1 MSVYFVTS
9 NYSFSG
15 AKVRLFL
22 KNASIFD
29 FLAFWRRNHPSSS
42 YSSYLYTFKTNPM
55 ETTEKKLFLLDAY
68 ALIYRAFFAMSK
80 NPRLN
85 SKGVNTSA
93 VMGFLNSLYEILQK
107 EKPSHIGV
115 AFDVAGTAQRQAEYS
130 EYKANRE
137 KMPDDL
143 RDAIPYIIRL
153 IEGFNIPV
161 YGVEG
166 YEADDVIGTLAKKA
180 EQQGFLTYMMTPDK
194 DFGQLVTDK
203 ILLYKPAK
211 FGEPAQVWGPK
222 EVCERYG
229 IQEPK
234 QLIDIL
240 GLWGDAADNIPGI
253 PGIGEKTAAQ
263 LVGKYGSVE
272 NLIAHADELKGKQ
285 KENVVNFAEQG
296 LMSKSL
302 ATINLEVP
310 VEFNEE
316 ELKAKEPDVPMLMAL
331 FEELEFRTFAK
342 RFLEDYKTKQSTLD
356 GPSTLRQAQGSG
368 TLASPSLRGTKQS
381 REVTEGSQQNDLF
394 STEATSPSGQFDL
407 FNQGDNSGLLE
418 FSDKDSAKTVAHN
431 YQLVESD
438 ADIQALVGLLSKQ
451 KQFVFDTETTN
462 IDVYSAELVGLSF
475 AIKAHEAWYLSMPA
489 DQEECQKK
497 LELLRPLFEDESI
510 LKIGQNLKYDISM
523 LAQYG
528 ISVKGKLFDTMLA
541 HYLLE
546 PEQRHNMDYLA
557 EVYLNYITIP
567 IEDLIGKGRQQKT
580 MREVPVNLVKEY
592 AAEDADITLQ
602 LYEKLLP
609 LLKENGVE
617 KLFYEIEMPLV
628 PVLSR
633 MEANGVRIDT
643 ENLLQIS
650 EAFGVEIHK
659 IEEEI
664 YNAAGMPFNIASPK
678 QLGEVL
684 FEKLRIDE
692 KAKKTKTGQYATGE
706 DVLQKLS
713 HKHPIIQLILD
724 YRSFTKLKSTYLDAL
739 PALVNP
745 KDGLI
750 HTSYNQAVTATG
762 RLSSN
767 NPNLQNIPVRTEKG
781 REIRRAF
788 VPRSPQYTLL
798 AADYSQIELRI
809 IAHLSQDP
817 AMMADFN
824 LGHDIHAATAAKVF
838 HVPMDQVTKEQR
850 SRAKAVNFGII
861 YGMSAFGLAER
872 MELSRSEAADIIKKY
887 FEEYAGIKE
896 YMNRSIALARERGY
910 AETILGR
917 RRYLRDI
924 NGANS
929 VVRGFAERNAINA
942 PIQGSSADMIKIAMI
957 GIHEELER
965 LKMQSKMILQVHDE
979 LVFDAHLDELDA
991 LKAIVQ
997 DKMVNALPL
1006 SVPVVVEMNTGA
1018 NWLEAH

>member
-1 MSVYFVTS
+1 M
-9 NYSFSG
+9 
-15 AKVRLFL
+15 
-22 KNASIFD
+22 
-29 FLAFWRRNHPSSS
+29 
-42 YSSYLYTFKTNPM
+42 YLYTFKQTTM

-107 EKPSHIGV
+107 EKPTHIGV

-143 RDAIPYIIRL
+143 REAIPYIIRL

-180 EQQGFLTYMMTPDK
+180 EQQGFTTYMMTPDK
-194 DFGQLVTDK
+194 DFGQLVTDR

-253 PGIGEKTAAQ
+253 PGIGEKTAAI

-285 KENVVNFAEQG
+285 KENVIAFAEQG
-296 LMSKSL
+296 LMSKAL
-302 ATINLEVP
+302 ATIMLDVP
-310 VEFNEE
+310 VEFDEE
-316 ELKAKEPDVPMLMAL
+316 ELRAKEPDVPSLMAL

-342 RFLEDYKTKQSTLD
+342 RFLEDYNNKRSVFDSPLP
-356 GPSTLRQAQGSG
+356 PSQRGKPTGV
-368 TLASPSLRGTKQS
+368 TFPSERGTGQHAKAAG
-381 REVTEGSQQNDLF
+381 GSQTPDLF
-394 STEATSPSGQFDL
+394 SNEAPTPSGAFDL
-407 FNQGDNSGLLE
+407 FHQGGETGDLLA
-418 FSDKDSAKTVAHN
+418 FSDKDSAKTVAHT
-431 YQLVESD
+431 YKLVESE
-438 ADIQALVGLLSKQ
+438 ADIKALVELLSKQ

-462 IDVYSAELVGLSF
+462 IDVYSAELVGASF
-475 AIKAHEAWYLSMPA
+475 AIKAHEAWYLPMPA
-489 DQEECQKK
+489 NQEECQKK
-497 LELLRPLFEDESI
+497 LELIRPLFEDENI
-510 LKIGQNLKYDISM
+510 MKIGQNLKYDISM

-528 ISVKGKLFDTMLA
+528 ISVKGPLFDTMLA

-567 IEDLIGKGRQQKT
+567 IEDLIGKGRMQKT
-580 MREVPVNLVKEY
+580 MREVPVELVKEY

-602 LYEKLLP
+602 LYEKLLS
-609 LLKENGVE
+609 LLKESGVE

-643 ENLLQIS
+643 ENLQQIS
-650 EAFGVEIHK
+650 EAFGIEIHK
-659 IEEEI
+659 IEEKI
-664 YNAAGMPFNIASPK
+664 YELAGMPFNIASPK

-684 FEKLRIDE
+684 FEKLHIDE

-724 YRSFTKLKSTYLDAL
+724 YRSLTKLKSTYLDAL

-788 VPRSPQYTLL
+788 VPRSPEYTLL

-817 AMMADFN
+817 AMVNDFN

-838 HVPMDQVTKEQR
+838 HVPMEQVTKEQR

-957 GIHEELER
+957 GIHQELER

-1006 SVPVVVEMNTGA
+1006 SVPVVVEMNTGD

>member
-1 MSVYFVTS
+1 MQLFFVI
-9 NYSFSG
+9 
-15 AKVRLFL
+15 LHL
-22 KNASIFD
+22 KTD
-29 FLAFWRRNHPSSS
+29 
-42 YSSYLYTFKTNPM
+42 PM
-55 ETTEKKLFLLDAY
+55 ENTEKKLFLLDAY
-68 ALIYRAFFAMSK
+68 ALIYRAFFAMNK
-80 NPRLN
+80 NPRMN

-153 IEGFNIPV
+153 IEAFNIPV

-166 YEADDVIGTLAKKA
+166 YEADDVIGTLSKKA
-180 EQQGFLTYMMTPDK
+180 EQQGFITYMMTPDK

-263 LVGKYGSVE
+263 LIGKYGSVE
-272 NLIAHADELKGKQ
+272 NLIAHAEELKGKQ
-285 KENVVNFAEQG
+285 KENVINFTEQG
-296 LMSKSL
+296 LMSKAL

-310 VEFNEE
+310 VEFDEE
-316 ELKAKEPDVPMLMAL
+316 ELKAKEPNVPALMAL

-342 RFLEDYKTKQSTLD
+342 RFLEDYKSKQSTLD
-356 GPSTLRQAQGSG
+356 GPSTLRPFGPSTGSG
-368 TLASPSLRGTKQS
+368 TAGSPSLRGTKPS
-381 REVTEGSQQNDLF
+381 REVTEGSQQPDLF
-394 STEATSPSGQFDL
+394 STEVPSPSGQFDL
-407 FNQGDNSGLLE
+407 FNQGDNNGLLE
-418 FSDKDSAKTVAHN
+418 FSDKDSAKTVKHD
-431 YQLVESD
+431 YKLVETEEE
-438 ADIQALVGLLSKQ
+438 IKALVELLSKQ

-462 IDVYSAELVGLSF
+462 IDVYLADLVGVSF
-475 AIKAHEAWYLSMPA
+475 AIKAHEAWYLPMPA
-489 DQEECQKK
+489 NREECQKK

-510 LKIGQNLKYDISM
+510 IKIGQNLKYDISM

-528 ISVKGKLFDTMLA
+528 ISVRGKMFDTMLA

-580 MREVPVNLVKEY
+580 MREVPLELVKEY

-602 LYEKLLP
+602 LYEKLIP

-633 MEANGVRIDT
+633 MEANGVKIDT
-643 ENLLQIS
+643 ENLHQIS
-650 EAFGVEIHK
+650 EEFGREIHK

-664 YNAAGMPFNIASPK
+664 YELAGTPFNIASPK
-678 QLGEVL
+678 QLGEIL
-684 FEKLRIDE
+684 FEKLKIDE

-706 DVLQKLS
+706 EVLQKLL
-713 HKHPIIQLILD
+713 HKHPIIQKILD
-724 YRSFTKLKSTYLDAL
+724 YRSLTKLKSTYLDAL

-788 VPRSPQYTLL
+788 VPRSEAYTLL

-817 AMMADFN
+817 AMVADFN

-924 NGANS
+924 NSANS

-957 GIHEELER
+957 GIHQELER

-979 LVFDAHLDELDA
+979 LVFDAHLDELNE
-991 LKAIVQ
+991 LKSIVEN
-997 DKMVNALPL
+997 KMVNALPL
-1006 SVPVVVEMNTGA
+1006 SVPVIVEMNTGS

>member
-1 MSVYFVTS
+1 
-9 NYSFSG
+9 
-15 AKVRLFL
+15 
-22 KNASIFD
+22 
-29 FLAFWRRNHPSSS
+29 
-42 YSSYLYTFKTNPM
+42 M
-55 ETTEKKLFLLDAY
+55 EKQEKKLFLLDAY
-68 ALIYRAFFAMSK
+68 ALIYRAFFALNK
-80 NPRLN
+80 NPRIN

-107 EKPSHIGV
+107 ENPTHIGV

-143 RDAIPYIIRL
+143 REAIPYIIRL
-153 IEGFNIPV
+153 IEAFNIAI

-166 YEADDVIGTLAKKA
+166 YEADDVIGTMSKKA

-194 DFGQLVTDK
+194 DFGQLVTDRV
-203 ILLYKPAK
+203 LLYKPAK

-253 PGIGEKTAAQ
+253 PGIGEKTAAA

-285 KENVVNFAEQG
+285 KENVINFAEQG
-296 LMSKSL
+296 LMSKAL

-310 VEFNEE
+310 VEFDEE
-316 ELKAKEPDVPMLMAL
+316 ELKAKEPDVPALMAL
-331 FEELEFRTFAK
+331 FEELEFKTFAK
-342 RFLEDYKTKQSTLD
+342 RFLEDYKTKQSTLH
-356 GPSTLRQAQGSG
+356 GPSTGSG
-368 TLASPSLRGTKQS
+368 TSQSLRGTKQS
-381 REVTEGSQQNDLF
+381 MEMTEGSQQPNLF
-394 STEATSPSGQFDL
+394 SSNETFDL
-407 FNQGDNSGLLE
+407 FHQGDNSGILE
-418 FSDKDSAKTVAHN
+418 FSDKDSAKTMPHD
-431 YQLVESD
+431 YKLVETE
-438 ADIQALVGLLSKQ
+438 ADIQALAELLSKEN
-451 KQFVFDTETTN
+451 QFVFDTETTN

-475 AIKAHEAWYLSMPA
+475 AIKAHEAWYLPMPA
-489 DQEECQKK
+489 DRDECQKR
-497 LELLRPLFEDESI
+497 LELLRPLFEDENI
-510 LKIGQNLKYDISM
+510 MKIGQNLKYDISM

-528 ISVKGKLFDTMLA
+528 IKVKGRLFDTMLA

-557 EVYLNYITIP
+557 EAYLDYITIP
-567 IEDLIGKGRQQKT
+567 IEDLIGKGRQQRS
-580 MREVPVNLVKEY
+580 MREVPVEQVKEY

-602 LYEKLLP
+602 LYEKLSP
-609 LLKENGVE
+609 MLKENGVE
-617 KLFYEIEMPLV
+617 KLLNDIEMPLV

-643 ENLLQIS
+643 ENLKQIS
-650 EAFGVEIHK
+650 DEFGRQIQQVEEK
-659 IEEEI
+659 IYE
-664 YNAAGMPFNIASPK
+664 AAGMPFNIASPK

-713 HKHPIIQLILD
+713 HKHPIIQMILD

-767 NPNLQNIPVRTEKG
+767 NPNLQNIPVRTAQG
-781 REIRRAF
+781 REIRKAF
-788 VPRSPQYTLL
+788 VPRSEHYTLL

-817 AMMADFN
+817 AMVADFN

-887 FEEYAGIKE
+887 FEEYASIKE

-924 NGANS
+924 NGSNS

-957 GIHEELER
+957 GIHKEMER
-965 LKMQSKMILQVHDE
+965 LQMQSKMILQVHDE
-979 LVFDAHLDELDA
+979 LVFDAHLDELDT
-991 LKAIVQ
+991 LKAIVN

-1006 SVPVVVEMNTGA
+1006 SVPVIVEMNTGA

>member
-1 MSVYFVTS
+1 
-9 NYSFSG
+9 
-15 AKVRLFL
+15 
-22 KNASIFD
+22 
-29 FLAFWRRNHPSSS
+29 
-42 YSSYLYTFKTNPM
+42 M
-55 ETTEKKLFLLDAY
+55 EKQEKKLFLLDAY
-68 ALIYRAFFAMSK
+68 ALIYRAFFALNK
-80 NPRLN
+80 NPRIN

-107 EKPSHIGV
+107 EKPTHIGV

-143 RDAIPYIIRL
+143 REAIPYIIRL
-153 IEGFNIPV
+153 IEAFNIAI

-166 YEADDVIGTLAKKA
+166 YEADDVIGTMSKKA

-194 DFGQLVTDK
+194 DFGQLVTDRV
-203 ILLYKPAK
+203 LLYKPAK

-253 PGIGEKTAAQ
+253 PGIGEKTAAA

-272 NLIAHADELKGKQ
+272 NIIAHADELKGKQ
-285 KENVVNFAEQG
+285 KENVINFAEQG
-296 LMSKSL
+296 LMSKAL

-310 VEFNEE
+310 VEFDEE
-316 ELKAKEPDVPMLMAL
+316 ELKAKEPDVPALMAL
-331 FEELEFRTFAK
+331 FEELEFKTFAK
-342 RFLEDYKTKQSTLD
+342 RFLEDYKTKQSALD
-356 GPSTLRQAQGSG
+356 GPSTLRGASGIAGSG
-368 TLASPSLRGTKQS
+368 TSQSLRGTKQS
-381 REVTEGSQQNDLF
+381 MEITEGSQQPNLF
-394 STEATSPSGQFDL
+394 SSNETFDL
-407 FNQGDNSGLLE
+407 FHQGDNSGILE
-418 FSDKDSAKTVAHN
+418 FSDKDSAKTMPHD
-431 YQLVESD
+431 YKLVETE
-438 ADIQALVGLLSKQ
+438 ADIQALAELLSKEN
-451 KQFVFDTETTN
+451 QFVFDTETTN

-475 AIKAHEAWYLSMPA
+475 AIKAHEAWYLPMPA
-489 DQEECQKK
+489 DRDECQKR
-497 LELLRPLFEDESI
+497 LELLRPLFEDENI
-510 LKIGQNLKYDISM
+510 MKIGQNLKYDISM
-523 LAQYG
+523 LSQYG
-528 ISVKGKLFDTMLA
+528 IKVKGRLFDTMLA

-557 EVYLNYITIP
+557 EAYLDYITIP
-567 IEDLIGKGRQQKT
+567 IEDLIGKGRQQRS
-580 MREVPVNLVKEY
+580 MREVPVEQVKEY

-602 LYEKLLP
+602 LYEKLSP
-609 LLKENGVE
+609 MLKENGVE
-617 KLFYEIEMPLV
+617 KLLNDIEMPLV

-633 MEANGVRIDT
+633 MEANGVKIDT
-643 ENLLQIS
+643 ENLKQIS
-650 EAFGVEIHK
+650 DEFGRQIQQVEEK
-659 IEEEI
+659 IYE
-664 YNAAGMPFNIASPK
+664 AAGMPFNIASPK

-713 HKHPIIQLILD
+713 HKHPIIQMILD

-767 NPNLQNIPVRTEKG
+767 NPNLQNIPVRTAQG
-781 REIRRAF
+781 REIRKAF
-788 VPRSPQYTLL
+788 VPRSEHYTLL

-817 AMMADFN
+817 AMVADFN

-924 NGANS
+924 NGSNS

-957 GIHEELER
+957 GIHKEMER
-965 LKMQSKMILQVHDE
+965 LQMQSKMILQVHDE
-979 LVFDAHLDELDA
+979 LVFDAHLDELDT
-991 LKAIVQ
+991 LKAIVN

-1006 SVPVVVEMNTGA
+1006 SVPVIVEMNTGA

>member
-1 MSVYFVTS
+1 
-9 NYSFSG
+9 
-15 AKVRLFL
+15 
-22 KNASIFD
+22 
-29 FLAFWRRNHPSSS
+29 
-42 YSSYLYTFKTNPM
+42 M

-68 ALIYRAFFAMSK
+68 ALIYRAFFAMNK
-80 NPRLN
+80 NPRMT
-85 SKGVNTSA
+85 SKGLNTSA
-93 VMGFLNSLYEILQK
+93 VMGFLNSLYEILK
-107 EKPSHIGV
+107 NEKPTHIGV

-143 RDAIPYIIRL
+143 RESIPYIIRL
-153 IEGFNIPV
+153 IEAFNIPI

-166 YEADDVIGTLAKKA
+166 YEADDVIGTLSKKA
-180 EQQGFLTYMMTPDK
+180 EQQGFTTYMMTPDK

-203 ILLYKPAK
+203 VLLYKPAK

-263 LVGKYGSVE
+263 LVQKYGSVE

-285 KENVVNFAEQG
+285 KENVINFAEQG
-296 LMSKSL
+296 MMSKML

-310 VEFNEE
+310 VEFDEE
-316 ELKAKEPDVPMLMAL
+316 ELRAKEPDLPALMAL
-331 FEELEFRTFAK
+331 FEELEFKTFAK
-342 RFLEDYKTKQSTLD
+342 RFLDDYKKAHTDSLQ
-356 GPSTLRQAQGSG
+356 Q
-368 TLASPSLRGTKQS
+368 ASPSERGAG
-381 REVTEGSQQNDLF
+381 GSQTLPTAKGSQTPDLF
-394 STEATSPSGQFDL
+394 SNADQFDL
-407 FNQGDNSGLLE
+407 FSQSENNGNLLE
-418 FSDKDSAKTVAHN
+418 FSDKNSAKTVQHD
-431 YQLVESD
+431 YKLVETD
-438 ADIQALVGLLSKQ
+438 EDIKALVKQLSKQ

-462 IDVYSAELVGLSF
+462 VDVYSADLVGVSF
-475 AIKAHEAWYLSMPA
+475 AIKAHEAWYLPMSA
-489 DQEECQKK
+489 EREECQKK

-510 LKIGQNLKYDISM
+510 LIIGQNLKYDISM

-528 ISVKGKLFDTMLA
+528 ISVKGKMFDTMLA

-580 MREVPVNLVKEY
+580 MREVPVETVKEY

-643 ENLLQIS
+643 QNLQQIS
-650 EAFGVEIHK
+650 EEFSGEIRK
-659 IEEEI
+659 IEEKI
-664 YNAAGMPFNIASPK
+664 YDLAGTPFNIASPK
-678 QLGEVL
+678 QLGEIL
-684 FEKLRIDE
+684 FERLKIDE

-706 DVLQKLS
+706 EVLQKLL
-713 HKHPIIQLILD
+713 HKHPIIQKILD

-767 NPNLQNIPVRTEKG
+767 NPNLQNIPVRTAQG

-788 VPRSPQYTLL
+788 VPRSEAYTLL

-817 AMMADFN
+817 AMVADFN

-838 HVPMDQVTKEQR
+838 HVPMNEVTKEQR

-957 GIHEELER
+957 GIHEEMQR
-965 LKMQSKMILQVHDE
+965 LKMQSKMMLQVHDE
-979 LVFDAHLDELDA
+979 LVFDAHLDELDT
-991 LKAIVQ
+991 LKAIVN

-1006 SVPVVVEMNTGA
+1006 SVPVVVEMNTGN

>member
-1 MSVYFVTS
+1 
-9 NYSFSG
+9 
-15 AKVRLFL
+15 
-22 KNASIFD
+22 
-29 FLAFWRRNHPSSS
+29 
-42 YSSYLYTFKTNPM
+42 M

-68 ALIYRAFFAMSK
+68 ALIYRAFFAMNK
-80 NPRLN
+80 NPRMT
-85 SKGVNTSA
+85 SKGLNTSA
-93 VMGFLNSLYEILQK
+93 VMGFLNSLYEILK
-107 EKPSHIGV
+107 NEKPTHIGV
-115 AFDVAGTAQRQAEYS
+115 AFDVAGTEQRQAEYS
-130 EYKANRE
+130 DYKANRE

-143 RDAIPYIIRL
+143 REAIPYIIRL
-153 IEGFNIPV
+153 IEAFNIPI

-166 YEADDVIGTLAKKA
+166 YEADDVIGTLSKKA
-180 EQQGFLTYMMTPDK
+180 EQQGFTTYMMTPDK

-203 ILLYKPAK
+203 VLLYKPAK

-229 IQEPK
+229 IKEPK

-253 PGIGEKTAAQ
+253 PGIGEKTAAI
-263 LVGKYGSVE
+263 LVGKYGNVE
-272 NLIAHADELKGKQ
+272 NVIAHADELKGKQ
-285 KENVVNFAEQG
+285 KENVIEFAEQG
-296 LMSKSL
+296 LMSKAL

-310 VEFNEE
+310 VEFDEE
-316 ELKAKEPDVPMLMAL
+316 ELKAKEPDLPALMAL
-331 FEELEFRTFAK
+331 FEELEFKTFAK
-342 RFLEDYKTKQSTLD
+342 RFLEDYKGKHRVDSPLP
-356 GPSTLRQAQGSG
+356 PSE
-368 TLASPSLRGTKQS
+368 RGTGQPTGAS
-381 REVTEGSQQNDLF
+381 VGSQQPDLF
-394 STEATSPSGQFDL
+394 SNAGVFDL
-407 FNQGDNSGLLE
+407 FNQDSDSGLLE
-418 FSDKDSAKTVAHN
+418 FSSKDSAKTVQHD
-431 YQLVESD
+431 YKLVETEEE
-438 ADIQALVGLLSKQ
+438 IQALVELLKSQ

-462 IDVYSAELVGLSF
+462 MDVHSAELVGVSF
-475 AIKAHEAWYLSMPA
+475 AIKAHEAWYLPMPA
-489 DQEECQKK
+489 DREECQQK
-497 LELLRPLFEDESI
+497 LELLRPLFEDESL

-528 ISVKGKLFDTMLA
+528 ITVKGKMFDTMLA

-580 MREVPVNLVKEY
+580 MRQVPIELVKEY

-602 LYEKLLP
+602 LYEKLMP

-617 KLFYEIEMPLV
+617 KLFYDIEMPLV

-633 MEANGVRIDT
+633 MEANGVKIDT
-643 ENLLQIS
+643 QNLQQIS
-650 EAFGVEIHK
+650 EEFGGEIHK
-659 IEEEI
+659 IEEKI
-664 YNAAGMPFNIASPK
+664 YELAETPFNIASPK
-678 QLGEVL
+678 QLGEIL
-684 FEKLRIDE
+684 FEKLKIDE

-706 DVLQKLS
+706 DVLQKLV
-713 HKHPIIQLILD
+713 HKHDIIPLILD

-767 NPNLQNIPVRTEKG
+767 NPNLQNIPVRTAQG

-788 VPRSPQYTLL
+788 VPRSEAYTLL

-817 AMMADFN
+817 AMVADFN

-838 HVPMDQVTKEQR
+838 HVPMNEVTKEQR

-957 GIHEELER
+957 GIHQELER

-979 LVFDAHLDELDA
+979 LVFDAHLNELDA
-991 LKAIVQ
+991 LKTIVQ

-1006 SVPVVVEMNTGA
+1006 SVPVVVEMNTGS

>member
-1 MSVYFVTS
+1 
-9 NYSFSG
+9 
-15 AKVRLFL
+15 
-22 KNASIFD
+22 
-29 FLAFWRRNHPSSS
+29 
-42 YSSYLYTFKTNPM
+42 M

-68 ALIYRAFFAMSK
+68 ALIYRAFFAMNK
-80 NPRLN
+80 NPRMT
-85 SKGVNTSA
+85 SKGLNTSA
-93 VMGFLNSLYEILQK
+93 VMGFLNSLYEILK
-107 EKPSHIGV
+107 NEKPTHIGV

-143 RDAIPYIIRL
+143 RESIPYIIRL
-153 IEGFNIPV
+153 IEAFNIPI

-166 YEADDVIGTLAKKA
+166 YEADDVIGTLSKKA
-180 EQQGFLTYMMTPDK
+180 EKEGFTTYMMTPDK

-203 ILLYKPAK
+203 VLLYKPAK

-229 IQEPK
+229 IQDPK

-263 LVGKYGSVE
+263 LVQKYGSVE

-285 KENVVNFAEQG
+285 KENVINFAEQG
-296 LMSKSL
+296 MMSKML

-310 VEFNEE
+310 VEFDEE
-316 ELKAKEPDVPMLMAL
+316 ELRAKEPDLPALMAL
-331 FEELEFRTFAK
+331 FEELEFKTFAK
-342 RFLEDYKTKQSTLD
+342 RFLDDYKKTHGTVPTIEIPAAK
-356 GPSTLRQAQGSG
+356 PST
-368 TLASPSLRGTKQS
+368 P
-381 REVTEGSQQNDLF
+381 DLF
-394 STEATSPSGQFDL
+394 SSEMPSTSGQIDL
-407 FNQGDNSGLLE
+407 FGQKDSGLLE
-418 FSDKDSAKTVAHN
+418 FSDKNSAKTVQHD
-431 YQLVESD
+431 YKLVETE
-438 ADIQALVGLLSKQ
+438 ADIKALVEHLKSQ
-451 KQFVFDTETTN
+451 KQFIFDTETTN
-462 IDVYSAELVGLSF
+462 VDVYSADLVGVSF
-475 AIKAHEAWYLSMPA
+475 AIKAHEAWYLPMPA
-489 DQEECQKK
+489 EREECQKK

-510 LKIGQNLKYDISM
+510 LIIGQNLKYDISM

-528 ISVKGKLFDTMLA
+528 INVKGKMFDTMLA

-567 IEDLIGKGRQQKT
+567 IEDLIGKGRLQKN
-580 MREVPVNLVKEY
+580 MREVPIDLVKEY

-643 ENLLQIS
+643 QNLQQIS
-650 EAFGVEIHK
+650 DEFGGEIRK

-664 YNAAGMPFNIASPK
+664 YTLAGTPFNIASPK

-684 FEKLRIDE
+684 FEKLKIDE

-706 DVLQKLS
+706 EVLQKLL
-713 HKHPIIQLILD
+713 HKHPIIQKILD

-788 VPRSPQYTLL
+788 VPRSQQYTLL

-817 AMMADFN
+817 AMVADFN

-838 HVPMDQVTKEQR
+838 HVPMNEVTKEQR

-957 GIHEELER
+957 GIHKEMQR
-965 LKMQSKMILQVHDE
+965 LKMQSKMMLQVHDE
-979 LVFDAHLDELDA
+979 LVFDAHLDELDT
-991 LKAIVQ
+991 LKAIVN

-1006 SVPVVVEMNTGA
+1006 SVPVVVEMNTGN

>member
-1 MSVYFVTS
+1 
-9 NYSFSG
+9 
-15 AKVRLFL
+15 
-22 KNASIFD
+22 
-29 FLAFWRRNHPSSS
+29 
-42 YSSYLYTFKTNPM
+42 M

-115 AFDVAGTAQRQAEYS
+115 AFDVAGTAQRQAEYG

-143 RDAIPYIIRL
+143 RESIPYIIRL
-153 IEGFNIPV
+153 IEAFNIPV

-180 EQQGFLTYMMTPDK
+180 EQQGFTTYMMTPDK
-194 DFGQLVTDK
+194 DFGQLVTDR

-253 PGIGEKTAAQ
+253 PGIGEKTAAI

-272 NLIAHADELKGKQ
+272 NLINHADELKGKQ
-285 KENVVNFAEQG
+285 KENVINFAEQG
-296 LMSKSL
+296 LMSKNL

-310 VEFNEE
+310 VDFNEE
-316 ELKAKEPDVPMLMAL
+316 ELRAKEPDVPALMAL

-342 RFLEDYKTKQSTLD
+342 RFLEDYKRKQSTLD
-356 GPSTLRQAQGSG
+356 GPSTGSG

-381 REVTEGSQQNDLF
+381 REALETQSPNLF
-394 STEATSPSGQFDL
+394 SNPTPSDDFDL
-407 FNQGDNSGLLE
+407 FHQGGEGESDLLE
-418 FSDKDSAKTVAHN
+418 FSDKDSAKTVQHD
-431 YQLVESD
+431 YKLVETEE
-438 ADIQALVGLLSKQ
+438 DIKALVELLTKQ

-475 AIKAHEAWYLSMPA
+475 AIKAHEAWYLSMPVEREA
-489 DQEECQKK
+489 CQKK
-497 LELLRPLFEDESI
+497 LELLRPLFEDDSI
-510 LKIGQNLKYDISM
+510 MKIGQNLKYDISM
-523 LAQYG
+523 LVQYG

-541 HYLLE
+541 HYLIE

-557 EVYLNYITIP
+557 EVYLNYLTIP
-567 IEDLIGKGRQQKT
+567 IEDLIGKGRIQKT
-580 MREVPVNLVKEY
+580 MREVPVELVKEY

-633 MEANGVRIDT
+633 MEANGVKIDT
-643 ENLLQIS
+643 ENLQQIS
-650 EAFGVEIHK
+650 EEFGGKIHK

-664 YNAAGMPFNIASPK
+664 YALAGMPFNIASPK

-684 FEKLRIDE
+684 FERLRIDE

-713 HKHPIIQLILD
+713 HKHPIIQKILD

-739 PALVNP
+739 PALVNL

-817 AMMADFN
+817 AMVSDFN

-872 MELSRSEAADIIKKY
+872 MGLSRSEAADIIKKY

-924 NGANS
+924 NGSNS

-957 GIHEELER
+957 GIHQELER

-991 LKAIVQ
+991 LKAIVN

-1006 SVPVVVEMNTGA
+1006 SVPVIVEMNTGA

>member
-1 MSVYFVTS
+1 
-9 NYSFSG
+9 
-15 AKVRLFL
+15 
-22 KNASIFD
+22 
-29 FLAFWRRNHPSSS
+29 
-42 YSSYLYTFKTNPM
+42 M
-55 ETTEKKLFLLDAY
+55 ETTAKKLFLLDAY

-80 NPRLN
+80 NPRMN
-85 SKGVNTSA
+85 SKGLNTSA

-107 EKPSHIGV
+107 EKPTHIGV

-143 RDAIPYIIRL
+143 RDSIPYIIRL
-153 IEGFNIPV
+153 IEAFNIPV

-166 YEADDVIGTLAKKA
+166 YEADDVIGTLSKKA
-180 EQQGFLTYMMTPDK
+180 EQQGFITYMMTPDK

-263 LVGKYGSVE
+263 LVQKYGSVE

-285 KENVVNFAEQG
+285 KENVMNFAEQG
-296 LMSKSL
+296 LMSKML

-310 VEFNEE
+310 VDFNEE
-316 ELKAKEPDVPMLMAL
+316 ELKAKEPDVPALMAL

-342 RFLEDYKTKQSTLD
+342 RFLEDYKTKQSILD
-356 GPSTLRQAQGSG
+356 GPSSLRQAQGSG
-368 TLASPSLRGTKQS
+368 TFASPSLRGTKQS
-381 REVTEGSQQNDLF
+381 RVTAESQTPDLF
-394 STEATSPSGQFDL
+394 STSTPSGELDL
-407 FNQGDNSGLLE
+407 FHQNDNSGLLE
-418 FSDKDSAKTVAHN
+418 FSDKNSAKTVQHD
-431 YQLVESD
+431 YKLVETD
-438 ADIQALVGLLSKQ
+438 EDIKALVELLSKQ
-451 KQFVFDTETTN
+451 NQFVFDTETTN

-489 DQEECQKK
+489 ERAACQKK
-497 LELLRPLFEDESI
+497 LELLRPLFEDENN

-528 ISVKGKLFDTMLA
+528 INVKGKMFDTMLA

-557 EVYLNYITIP
+557 EVYLNYLTIP

-580 MREVPVNLVKEY
+580 MREVPVELVKEY

-602 LYEKLLP
+602 LYEKLMP

-633 MEANGVRIDT
+633 MEANGVKIDT
-643 ENLLQIS
+643 ENLHQIS
-650 EAFGVEIHK
+650 EEFGREIRK
-659 IEEEI
+659 IEEQI
-664 YNAAGMPFNIASPK
+664 YDAAGTPFNIASPK

-684 FEKLRIDE
+684 FEKLKIDE

-713 HKHPIIQLILD
+713 HKHPIIQMILD

-745 KDGLI
+745 KDSLI

-788 VPRSPQYTLL
+788 VPRSEAYTLL

-817 AMMADFN
+817 AMVADFN

-838 HVPMDQVTKEQR
+838 HVPMEQVTKEQR

-957 GIHEELER
+957 GIHQELER

-979 LVFDAHLDELDA
+979 LVFDAHLDELDT
-991 LKAIVQ
+991 LKAIVN

-1006 SVPVVVEMNTGA
+1006 SVPVVVEMNTGS

>member
-1 MSVYFVTS
+1 MSQNFV
-9 NYSFSG
+9 
-15 AKVRLFL
+15 FL
-22 KNASIFD
+22 P
-29 FLAFWRRNHPSSS
+29 R
-42 YSSYLYTFKTNPM
+42 KTNPM
-55 ETTEKKLFLLDAY
+55 ETSEKKLFLLDAY
-68 ALIYRAFFAMSK
+68 ALIYRAFFALNK

-93 VMGFLNSLYEILQK
+93 VMGFLNSLYEILK
-107 EKPSHIGV
+107 NEKPTHIGV
-115 AFDVAGTAQRQAEYS
+115 AFDVAGTAQRQEEYS
-130 EYKANRE
+130 DYKANRE

-153 IEGFNIPV
+153 IEAFNIPV

-166 YEADDVIGTLAKKA
+166 YEADDVIGTLSKMA
-180 EQQGFLTYMMTPDK
+180 EQQGFVTYMMTPDK

-203 ILLYKPAK
+203 VLLYKPAK
-211 FGEPAQVWGPK
+211 YGEPAQIWGPK

-253 PGIGEKTAAQ
+253 PGIGEKTAS
-263 LVGKYGSVE
+263 LLIGKYGSME

-310 VEFNEE
+310 VDFDEE
-316 ELKAKEPDVPMLMAL
+316 ELRAKEPDVPALMAL

-342 RFLEDYKTKQSTLD
+342 RFLEDYNGKHGVDSPPP
-356 GPSTLRQAQGSG
+356 PSQ
-368 TLASPSLRGTKQS
+368 RGTSQPTGVS
-381 REVTEGSQQNDLF
+381 RGSQQSDLF
-394 STEATSPSGQFDL
+394 SSNETFDL
-407 FNQGDNSGLLE
+407 FHQGDNSGILE
-418 FSDKDSAKTVAHN
+418 FSDKDSAKTVKHD
-431 YQLVESD
+431 YKLVETE
-438 ADIQALVGLLSKQ
+438 ADIQALVALLSKQ

-489 DQEECQKK
+489 EREECQKK

-557 EVYLNYITIP
+557 EVYLNYLTIP
-567 IEDLIGKGRQQKT
+567 IEDLIGKGRMQKT
-580 MREVPVNLVKEY
+580 MREVPVSLVKEY

-633 MEANGVRIDT
+633 MEANGVKIDT
-643 ENLLQIS
+643 ENLQQIS
-650 EAFGVEIHK
+650 EAFGREIHK

-664 YNAAGMPFNIASPK
+664 YTLAGMPFNIASPK
-678 QLGEVL
+678 QLGEIL
-684 FEKLRIDE
+684 FERLQIDA

-706 DVLQKLS
+706 EVLQKLL
-713 HKHPIIQLILD
+713 HKHPIVQKILD
-724 YRSFTKLKSTYLDAL
+724 YRSLTKLKSTYLDAL

-817 AMMADFN
+817 AMVNDFN

-896 YMNRSIALARERGY
+896 YMNRSIALAHERGY

-924 NGANS
+924 NGSNS

-957 GIHEELER
+957 GIHEEIER

-979 LVFDAHLDELDA
+979 LVFDAHLDELDT

-1006 SVPVVVEMNTGA
+1006 SVPVIVEMNTGT

>member
-1 MSVYFVTS
+1 
-9 NYSFSG
+9 
-15 AKVRLFL
+15 
-22 KNASIFD
+22 
-29 FLAFWRRNHPSSS
+29 
-42 YSSYLYTFKTNPM
+42 M
-55 ETTEKKLFLLDAY
+55 ETTENKLFLLDAY
-68 ALIYRAFFAMSK
+68 ALIYRAFFALSK
-80 NPRLN
+80 NPRMN

-107 EKPSHIGV
+107 EKPTHIGV
-115 AFDVAGTAQRQAEYS
+115 AFDVSGTAQRQAEYS

-143 RDAIPYIIRL
+143 RDSIPYIIRL
-153 IEGFNIPV
+153 IEAFNIPV

-166 YEADDVIGTLAKKA
+166 YEADDVIGTLSKKA
-180 EQQGFLTYMMTPDK
+180 EQQGFITYMMTPDK

-229 IQEPK
+229 IQDPK

-263 LVGKYGSVE
+263 LVQKYGSVE

-285 KENVVNFAEQG
+285 KENVINFAEQG
-296 LMSKSL
+296 LMSKAL
-302 ATINLEVP
+302 ATINLKVP
-310 VEFNEE
+310 VDFDEE
-316 ELKAKEPDVPMLMAL
+316 ELKAKEPDVPALMAL
-331 FEELEFRTFAK
+331 FEELEFKTFAK
-342 RFLEDYKTKQSTLD
+342 RFLDDYKKTHSNVPAVETSAPKPT
-356 GPSTLRQAQGSG
+356 
-368 TLASPSLRGTKQS
+368 SL
-381 REVTEGSQQNDLF
+381 DLF
-394 STEATSPSGQFDL
+394 SAASSSAEFDL
-407 FNQGDNSGLLE
+407 FHQGDNSGILE
-418 FSDKDSAKTVAHN
+418 FSDKDSAKTVAHD
-431 YQLVESD
+431 YRLVDSD
-438 ADIQALVGLLSKQ
+438 ADIKALVDLLSTQ
-451 KQFVFDTETTN
+451 TQFVFDTETTN

-475 AIKAHEAWYLSMPA
+475 AIKAHEAWYLSMPSER
-489 DQEECQKK
+489 EECQKK
-497 LELLRPLFEDESI
+497 LELLRPLFENKNI

-528 ISVKGKLFDTMLA
+528 ISVKGPMFDTMLA

-557 EVYLNYITIP
+557 EIYLNYLTIP

-580 MREVPVNLVKEY
+580 MREVSVELVKEY

-602 LYEKLLP
+602 LYEKLMP
-609 LLKENGVE
+609 LLNENGVE

-643 ENLLQIS
+643 ENLQQIS
-650 EAFGVEIHK
+650 EAFGIEIHK

-664 YNAAGMPFNIASPK
+664 YNTAGMPFNIASPK

-706 DVLQKLS
+706 DVLQKLL
-713 HKHPIIQLILD
+713 HKHPIIQMILD
-724 YRSFTKLKSTYLDAL
+724 YRSLTKLKSTYLDAL

-788 VPRSPQYTLL
+788 VPRSEAYTLL

-817 AMMADFN
+817 AMVNDFN

-861 YGMSAFGLAER
+861 YGMSAFGQAER

-979 LVFDAHLDELDA
+979 LVFDAHLDELDT

-1006 SVPVVVEMNTGA
+1006 SVPVIVEMNTGA

>member
-1 MSVYFVTS
+1 ME
-9 NYSFSG
+9 
-15 AKVRLFL
+15 
-22 KNASIFD
+22 NA
-29 FLAFWRRNHPSSS
+29 
-42 YSSYLYTFKTNPM
+42 
-55 ETTEKKLFLLDAY
+55 EKKLFLLDAY

-153 IEGFNIPV
+153 IEAFNIPV

-166 YEADDVIGTLAKKA
+166 YEADDVIGTLSKKA

-194 DFGQLVTDK
+194 DFGQLVTDRV
-203 ILLYKPAK
+203 LLYKPAK

-240 GLWGDAADNIPGI
+240 GLWGDASDNIPGI
-253 PGIGEKTAAQ
+253 PGIGEKTAAI

-285 KENVVNFAEQG
+285 KENVIEFAEQG
-296 LMSKSL
+296 LMSKAL

-316 ELKAKEPDVPMLMAL
+316 ELRAKEPDVPALMAL

-342 RFLEDYKTKQSTLD
+342 RFLEDYKKTHD
-356 GPSTLRQAQGSG
+356 GLPVGELP
-368 TLASPSLRGTKQS
+368 ASKPTAP
-381 REVTEGSQQNDLF
+381 EPPTVAPT
-394 STEATSPSGQFDL
+394 PSGAFDL
-407 FNQGDNSGLLE
+407 FHQGDDATGDLLA
-418 FSDKDSAKTVAHN
+418 FSDKDSAQTVKHD
-431 YQLVESD
+431 YKLVESEE
-438 ADIQALVGLLSKQ
+438 DIKALATLLSKQ
-451 KQFVFDTETTN
+451 PQFVFDTETTN

-475 AIKAHEAWYLSMPA
+475 AVKANEAWYLSMPVN
-489 DQEECQKK
+489 QEECQKK

-528 ISVKGKLFDTMLA
+528 IAVKGKLFDTMLA
-541 HYLLE
+541 HYLIE

-567 IEDLIGKGRQQKT
+567 IEDLIGKGRMQKT

-617 KLFYEIEMPLV
+617 KLFYDIEMPLV

-643 ENLLQIS
+643 ENLQQIS
-650 EAFGVEIHK
+650 EAFGNEIHK

-664 YNAAGMPFNIASPK
+664 YALAGMPFNIASPK
-678 QLGEVL
+678 QLGEIL
-684 FEKLRIDE
+684 FEKLHIDA

-706 DVLQKLS
+706 DVLQKLL
-713 HKHPIIQLILD
+713 HKHPIVQKILD

-788 VPRSPQYTLL
+788 VPRSEAYTLL

-817 AMMADFN
+817 AMVADFN

-896 YMNRSIALARERGY
+896 YMNRSIALAKERGY

-957 GIHEELER
+957 GIHQELER

-979 LVFDAHLDELDA
+979 LVFDARLDELDA

-1006 SVPVVVEMNTGA
+1006 SVPVIVEMNTGA

>member
-1 MSVYFVTS
+1 
-9 NYSFSG
+9 
-15 AKVRLFL
+15 
-22 KNASIFD
+22 
-29 FLAFWRRNHPSSS
+29 
-42 YSSYLYTFKTNPM
+42 M
-55 ETTEKKLFLLDAY
+55 ENTEKKLFLLDAY
-68 ALIYRAFFAMSK
+68 ALIYRAFFALNK
-80 NPRLN
+80 NPRVN

-93 VMGFLNSLYEILQK
+93 VMGFLNSLYEILK
-107 EKPSHIGV
+107 NEKPTHIGV
-115 AFDVAGTAQRQAEYS
+115 AFDVAGTAQRQAEFS
-130 EYKANRE
+130 DYKANRE
-137 KMPDDL
+137 KMPEDL
-143 RDAIPYIIRL
+143 RDSIPYIIRL
-153 IEGFNIPV
+153 IEAFNIAI

-166 YEADDVIGTLAKKA
+166 YEADDVIGTLSKKA

-203 ILLYKPAK
+203 VLLYKPAK
-211 FGEPAQVWGPK
+211 FGEPAQIWGPK
-222 EVCERYG
+222 EVCQRYG

-263 LVGKYGSVE
+263 LVGQYGSVE
-272 NLIAHADELKGKQ
+272 NLIAHANELKGKQ
-285 KENVVNFAEQG
+285 KENVINFAEQG
-296 LMSKSL
+296 LMSKML

-310 VEFNEE
+310 VDFDEE
-316 ELKAKEPDVPMLMAL
+316 ELRTKEPDLPALMAL
-331 FEELEFRTFAK
+331 FEELEFKTFAK
-342 RFLEDYKTKQSTLD
+342 RFLDDYKKTHNSLPVLETPAPNAVPKPTQS
-356 GPSTLRQAQGSG
+356 
-368 TLASPSLRGTKQS
+368 
-381 REVTEGSQQNDLF
+381 DLF
-394 STEATSPSGQFDL
+394 SDEPPTPSGQFDL
-407 FNQGDNSGLLE
+407 FHQGGETGDLLA
-418 FSDKDSAKTVAHN
+418 FSDKDSAKTVQHN
-431 YQLVESD
+431 YKLVETE
-438 ADIQALVGLLSKQ
+438 ADIKALVELLSAQ

-475 AIKAHEAWYLSMPA
+475 AIKAHEAWYLPMPA
-489 DQEECQKK
+489 QREECQKK

-523 LAQYG
+523 LAQYD
-528 ISVKGKLFDTMLA
+528 ITVKGKLFDTMLA

-557 EVYLNYITIP
+557 EVYLDYITIP
-567 IEDLIGKGRQQKT
+567 IEELIGKGRQQKT
-580 MREVPVNLVKEY
+580 MREVPVELVKEY

-602 LYEKLLP
+602 LYEKLMP

-633 MEANGVRIDT
+633 MEANGVKIDT
-643 ENLLQIS
+643 QNLQQIS
-650 EAFGVEIHK
+650 EEFGEEIHK
-659 IEEEI
+659 VEEEI
-664 YNAAGMPFNIASPK
+664 YTLAGTPFNIASPK
-678 QLGEVL
+678 QLGEIL
-684 FEKLRIDE
+684 FERLHIDE

-706 DVLQKLS
+706 EVLQKLS
-713 HKHPIIQLILD
+713 HKHPIIQKILD

-767 NPNLQNIPVRTEKG
+767 NPNLQNIPVRTAQG

-788 VPRSPQYTLL
+788 VPRSEVYTLL

-809 IAHLSQDP
+809 IAHLSGDP
-817 AMMADFN
+817 AMVSDFN

-924 NGANS
+924 NASNAVMRS
-929 VVRGFAERNAINA
+929 FAERNAINA

-957 GIHEELER
+957 GIHQEMQKR
-965 LKMQSKMILQVHDE
+965 KMQSKMILQVHDE
-979 LVFDAHLDELDA
+979 LVFDARLDELAD
-991 LKAIVQ
+991 LKAIVSE
-997 DKMVNALPL
+997 KMVNAMPL
-1006 SVPVVVEMNTGA
+1006 SVPVIVEMNTGD

>member
-1 MSVYFVTS
+1 
-9 NYSFSG
+9 
-15 AKVRLFL
+15 
-22 KNASIFD
+22 
-29 FLAFWRRNHPSSS
+29 
-42 YSSYLYTFKTNPM
+42 M
-55 ETTEKKLFLLDAY
+55 EKQEKKLFLLDAY
-68 ALIYRAFFAMSK
+68 ALIYRAFFALNK
-80 NPRLN
+80 NPRIN

-107 EKPSHIGV
+107 EKPTHIGV

-143 RDAIPYIIRL
+143 REAIPYIIRL
-153 IEGFNIPV
+153 IEAFNIAI

-166 YEADDVIGTLAKKA
+166 YEADDVIGTMSKKA

-194 DFGQLVTDK
+194 DFGQLVTDRV
-203 ILLYKPAK
+203 LLYKPAK

-253 PGIGEKTAAQ
+253 PGIGEKTAAA

-272 NLIAHADELKGKQ
+272 NIIAHADELKGKQ
-285 KENVVNFAEQG
+285 KENVINFAEQG
-296 LMSKSL
+296 LMSKAL

-310 VEFNEE
+310 VEFDEE
-316 ELKAKEPDVPMLMAL
+316 ELKAKEPDVPALMAL
-331 FEELEFRTFAK
+331 FEELEFKTFAK

-356 GPSTLRQAQGSG
+356 GPSTGSG
-368 TLASPSLRGTKQS
+368 TSQSLRGTKQS
-381 REVTEGSQQNDLF
+381 MEMTEGSQQPNLF
-394 STEATSPSGQFDL
+394 SSNETFDL
-407 FNQGDNSGLLE
+407 FHQGDNSGILE
-418 FSDKDSAKTVAHN
+418 FSDKDSARTVSHD
-431 YQLVESD
+431 YKLVESD
-438 ADIQALVGLLSKQ
+438 ADIKALTDLFSKQ
-451 KQFVFDTETTN
+451 TQFVFDTETTN

-475 AIKAHEAWYLSMPA
+475 AIKAHEAWYLPMPA
-489 DQEECQKK
+489 DRDECQKR

-510 LKIGQNLKYDISM
+510 MKIGQNLKYDISM
-523 LAQYG
+523 LSQYG
-528 ISVKGKLFDTMLA
+528 IKVKGRLFDTMLA

-557 EVYLNYITIP
+557 EAYLDYITIP
-567 IEDLIGKGRQQKT
+567 IEDLIGKGRQQRS
-580 MREVPVNLVKEY
+580 MREVPVEQVKEY

-602 LYEKLLP
+602 LYEKLSP
-609 LLKENGVE
+609 MLKENGVE
-617 KLFYEIEMPLV
+617 KLLNDIEMPLV

-633 MEANGVRIDT
+633 MEANGVKIDT
-643 ENLLQIS
+643 ENLKQIS
-650 EAFGVEIHK
+650 DEFGRQIQQVE
-659 IEEEI
+659 ERI
-664 YNAAGMPFNIASPK
+664 YEAAGMPFNIASPK

-713 HKHPIIQLILD
+713 HKHPIIQMILD

-767 NPNLQNIPVRTEKG
+767 NPNLQNIPVRTAQG
-781 REIRRAF
+781 REIRKAF
-788 VPRSPQYTLL
+788 VPRSEHYTLL

-817 AMMADFN
+817 AMVADFN

-924 NGANS
+924 NGSNS

-957 GIHEELER
+957 GTHKEMER
-965 LKMQSKMILQVHDE
+965 LQMQSKMILQVHDE
-979 LVFDAHLDELDA
+979 LVFDAHLDELDT
-991 LKAIVQ
+991 LKAIVN

-1006 SVPVVVEMNTGA
+1006 SVPVIVEMNTGA